1 MSASWFLL
9 LQRHNAIILTME
21 ATPTIP
27 TTTNVP
33 ATFPGELQKEFD
45 EPVEVGADD
54 SVEYVDV

>member
-1 MSASWFLL
+1 
-9 LQRHNAIILTME
+9 ME